1 MDEVLRWWTWSCKVD
16 SCTWWPQRSFPSLF
30 VQWFLSG
37 TCTCPFPGH
46 RTQNC
51 AFPVPVCLFLLVPLQ
66 LKWLSLGELSRG
78 VHSEQGQPPVQVP
91 HFGEFRQVT
100 ECGLEA
106 GESWG
111 GESSAKSSAGGGDQ
125 ELEGVGKH
133 RGVILFWK
141 PSYCIYRRC
150 SQSHNTWVCFGVFS
164 NIRSGRQPN

>member
-1 MDEVLRWWTWSCKVD
+1 MTSEVFSKLICSMILIWNMHMPLPRTPNTKLC
-16 SCTWWPQRSFPSLF
+16 FPSPC
-30 VQWFLSG
+30 VPVSA
-37 TCTCPFPGH
+37 CPSPAQVAFPGWAVKGSAL
-46 RTQNC
+46 RARAATRASPTFWGIQAGN
-51 AFPVPVCLFLLVPLQ
+51 
-66 LKWLSLGELSRG
+66 R
-78 VHSEQGQPPVQVP
+78 
-91 HFGEFRQVT
+91 

-164 NIRSGRQPN
+164 NIRSGREPN